1 LGTFLA
7 GRRAVGCAG
16 LGGACRAEGGCT
28 GEGSDLEGGA
38 AAVGR
43 AVVDGAAGDAGCW
56 DCAPGGRRAAGLLD
70 RGLAPDAAKD
80 DSARGD
86 VARGDAPRGET
97 VDASNGEAGGRASGS
112 LRASALE
119 ARPSWAASGGGGAN
133 FCRDKDG
140 NAPAICAGRKASSG
154 IESEFA
160 PGGMISRFWGGL
172 RSVAESPSGVC
183 PGFGGAL

>member
-1 LGTFLA
+1 LA
-7 GRRAVGCAG
+7 RRRAVGCTR
-16 LGGACRAEGGCT
+16 LGGECCAEGGCT
-28 GEGSDLEGGA
+28 GVGSGLEGGA
-38 AAVGR
+38 AAVLW
-43 AVVDGAAGDAGCW
+43 AVVCGAAGFGIGGCW
-56 DCAPGGRRAAGLLD
+56 DWRFGGRRAAGLLD

-154 IESEFA
+154 IESELA

>member
-70 RGLAPDAAKD
+70 RGLAP
-80 DSARGD
+80 
-86 VARGDAPRGET
+86 
-97 VDASNGEAGGRASGS
+97 
-112 LRASALE
+112 
-119 ARPSWAASGGGGAN
+119 
-133 FCRDKDG
+133 
-140 NAPAICAGRKASSG
+140 
-154 IESEFA
+154 
-160 PGGMISRFWGGL
+160 
-172 RSVAESPSGVC
+172 
-183 PGFGGAL
+183 GFP